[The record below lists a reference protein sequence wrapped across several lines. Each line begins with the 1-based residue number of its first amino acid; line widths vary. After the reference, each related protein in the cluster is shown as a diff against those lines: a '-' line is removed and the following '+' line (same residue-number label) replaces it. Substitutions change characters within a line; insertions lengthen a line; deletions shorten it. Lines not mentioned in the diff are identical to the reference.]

1 MKKKIFF
8 KKANQKP
15 QVRVISQDLS
25 CEQPVDVTA
34 TKVMECLKKKV
45 SPELHDVIGG
55 LLLGFHEDM
64 QLEIAADLLEF
75 ACDNVIHTTG
85 CPTADIMLATCYR
98 MIADEKGIKLIFK
111 FAQA

>member
-1 MKKKIFF
+1 MKKKKILR
-8 KKANQKP
+8 KANQKP
-15 QVRVISQDLS
+15 VVRVIEQDLRR
-25 CEQPVDVTA
+25 EQPVDGTA
-34 TKVMECLKKKV
+34 LSTLKCIKDKV

-85 CPTADIMLATCYR
+85 CPTADIMLTTCYR

>member
-1 MKKKIFF
+1 MKKKKILR
-8 KKANQKP
+8 KANQKP
-15 QVRVISQDLS
+15 VVRVIEQDLS

-55 LLLGFHEDM
+55 LLLGFNEDM

-85 CPTADIMLATCYR
+85 CPTADITLATCYK
-98 MIADEKGIKLIFK
+98 MIAEEKGIKLIFK